1 LQLRKVID
9 MFARKFALAVS
20 LSTAGIGTAFAD
32 AHTVTF
38 AAKPAAL
45 GATITL
51 AGQAFVM
58 IRVPFRTFTGDK
70 YYIFAPAPVED
81 PFGGALSVSTSHDTK
96 AFSPNININN
106 VPARVSVQDTR
117 TYSVSGDIGTDAQ
130 FVVQAGASIFIT
142 FKIGDTLVS
151 LGTTVG
157 KPPGFASFET
167 QADVGS
173 ATNLVP
179 FAAFATYTDLPQQ
192 VKAVNDYIDYIRIV
206 AIP

>member
-1 LQLRKVID
+1 
-9 MFARKFALAVS
+9 MFARKLVLMLGLAV
-20 LSTAGIGTAFAD
+20 AGTGTALAD

-38 AAKPAAL
+38 GAKAAGL

-51 AGQAFVM
+51 AGQDFVM
-58 IRVPFRTFTGDK
+58 VRIPFRTFSGEK
-70 YYIFAPAPVED
+70 YYIFAPAPVEEI
-81 PFGGALSVSTSHDTK
+81 FGGGITIITSHDTK

-117 TYSVSGDIGTDAQ
+117 SYSLTGDIGTDAQ
-130 FVVQAGASIFIT
+130 FTVQAGATISIT
-142 FKIGDTLVS
+142 LKIGSTLVS

-167 QADVGS
+167 QEEVGA
-173 ATNLVP
+173 ATNIVP
-179 FAAFATYTDLPQQ
+179 FAAFATYTDPLQQ